1 MSRAVGE
8 ATLRAVE
15 GAGVEIEY
23 DTLADRYREAAD
35 GLIRGYETD
44 AAFNGLDYDRGAER
58 EQVATYAD
66 ALGKPE
72 PDTRLPA
79 WRDAPV
85 TPAEVGDAAR
95 ADLAVAR
102 DKGRGEQ
109 TGTREGQPPAARGPE
124 RRRRAGED

>member
-15 GAGVEIEY
+15 DAGVEIGY
-23 DTLADRYREAAD
+23 DALADRYREAAE

-44 AAFNGLDYDRGAER
+44 AAFNGLDYDRVAER
-58 EQVATYAD
+58 EQVETYAD
-66 ALGKPE
+66 ALGEPG

-95 ADLAVAR
+95 A
-102 DKGRGEQ
+102 
-109 TGTREGQPPAARGPE
+109 ARGGARYGDEATGPGT
-124 RRRRAGED
+124 AGG

>member
-66 ALGKPE
+66 APGQ
-72 PDTRLPA
+72 
-79 WRDAPV
+79 
-85 TPAEVGDAAR
+85 AR
-95 ADLAVAR
+95 AGHPLAGVAR
-102 DKGRGEQ
+102 R
-109 TGTREGQPPAARGPE
+109 ARHARRS
-124 RRRRAGED
+124 RRRGASRPRGGAG